1 MPDIFTQNNKIES
14 ALEKLFQQHRI
25 VFWYDDKAEMTEMF
39 DTLQLDNVSKVIIE
53 NNEFTLKHRILLEE
67 PSQRFLLYQ
76 PTPKPEE
83 DENWL
88 LDLLLS
94 NFEFHTEASFLYLQD
109 LELPQEF
116 KSLIQAHEE
125 FFANQK
131 RINDLKTL
139 LEKDDRESK
148 IRLKMLCVICNCEPE
163 LEKVLY
169 TLFDEIQKDKQDKY
183 KAIEKFN
190 LTVFFWE
197 TIEKKYNYKSATPTI
212 KDLLIR
218 LIQDNLERS
227 IPEGKPVLNK
237 DAYLF
242 VSRWKENSK
251 ANKLFYDWSVKFEKD
266 LGIETYIQSL
276 DVEILLEA
284 DSFPVIDKKIIV
296 QLRDH
301 ILKNTLPNHIIQEWV
316 EKRRLKFFYTNY
328 ARLYQALSFASSLFD
343 EIRKMDLTVVSP
355 KEGFGKYE
363 KQWYKIDRF
372 YRNYIFSSEQAE
384 HQDILKNLTLQIEK
398 AYGNSFL
405 LKLGDN
411 WQSVVDNMESWEI
424 ENIKSQGEFY
434 KQWVQPYLS
443 KDNRVFVII
452 SDALRYE
459 SAVEFREII
468 LQEDRYTATLT
479 PVLGCLPS
487 YTQLGMAS
495 LLPHSSL
502 TFNNQSE
509 EVFVNGFSSQ
519 GTLNRTKILQKEYT
533 GSIAIGAEE
542 FLKMKANT
550 EGREF
555 IKPYNVVYIYSNQI
569 DKTGDDKTSENKVFE
584 ATEDEFNFFLK
595 IIKHIS
601 NMNGNNMIIT
611 SDHGYVYQQNKLD
624 ESDFTD
630 FSPVGKIYK
639 SSRRFVIGKGLQENT
654 SIKKWIGSSIG
665 LSDDTEVLIPK
676 SINRM
681 RISGA
686 GSRFV
691 HGGASLQ
698 EIVVPVLEINKARKS
713 DIEQVDIDIISS
725 SSNITSNAHG
735 VNFYQ
740 KQPIANKVLPRQI
753 RAAFYTSSG
762 NLISDVVTMLF
773 NSTDTDSMAREKRQT
788 FLFNAEASK
797 YNGQDVYLKM
807 EEQIEGTT
815 QFKIYKSI
823 TYRMLIAFSSEFDD

>member
-284 DSFPVIDKKIIV
+284 DTFPVIDKKIIV

-316 EKRRLKFFYTNY
+316 EKRRLKFFYTDF

-459 SAVEFREII
+459 SAVEFREVI

>member
-284 DSFPVIDKKIIV
+284 DTFPVIDKKIIV

-316 EKRRLKFFYTNY
+316 EKRRLKFFYTDY

-411 WQSVVDNMESWEI
+411 WQSVVDSMESWEI
-424 ENIKSQGEFY
+424 ESIKNQGEFY
-434 KQWVQPYLS
+434 TQWVQPYLS

>member
-94 NFEFHTEASFLYLQD
+94 NFEFHTEASSLYLQD

-316 EKRRLKFFYTNY
+316 EKRRLKFFYTDY

-411 WQSVVDNMESWEI
+411 WQSVVDSMESWEI
-424 ENIKSQGEFY
+424 ESIKNQGEFY
-434 KQWVQPYLS
+434 TQWVQPYLS

-740 KQPIANKVLPRQI
+740 KQPIADKVLPRQI